1 MDQSKDINDEKK
13 QLLRDF
19 TFEKFRR
26 LAKNDS
32 LSKYEKIGFY
42 NELRKGYEE
51 KIFADIINKLPN
63 LKKKHQVVMD
73 IGPGCSE
80 LPFMLI
86 KLCCEMNHTL
96 ILVDSQ
102 EMLDHLPDESF
113 IEKVPAYYPYGCREF
128 MERYQRQI
136 NTILSYSVFQIAF
149 AEMNYLDFLD
159 NSLELLVDGGQ
170 MLIGDIPNVSM
181 RKRFFSS
188 ANGIQFHQRANN
200 TMEFPEVRFNQ
211 LEKGAIDDSVIL
223 SILQRCRNFGFDAY
237 ILPQPKDLPM
247 SNRREDLLISKP

>member
-1 MDQSKDINDEKK
+1 
-13 QLLRDF
+13 
-19 TFEKFRR
+19 
-26 LAKNDS
+26 
-32 LSKYEKIGFY
+32 
-42 NELRKGYEE
+42 
-51 KIFADIINKLPN
+51 
-63 LKKKHQVVMD
+63 MD

-113 IEKVPAYYPYGCREF
+113 IKKVPAHYPYGCREF
-128 MERYQRQI
+128 MKQYQQQI
-136 NTILSYSVFQIAF
+136 STILSYSVFHHVF
-149 AEMNYLDFLD
+149 GEMNYLDFLD

-188 ANGIQFHQRANN
+188 TNGIQFHQRANN
-200 TMEFPEVRFNQ
+200 TTEFPEVKFNQ
-211 LEKGAIDDSVIL
+211 LEKGAVDDSVIL